1 MATINFLKELLKH
14 LIAKRKT
21 QVYYW
26 RKGNSQPRHS
36 QIETTRTL
44 KAIVTPTPAKK
55 NYKSTKS
62 LIQKQ
67 IKIVQFEKTS
77 I

>member
-26 RKGNSQPRHS
+26 RNSNANAS
-36 QIETTRTL
+36 EKKLKYQISDTKTN
-44 KAIVTPTPAKK
+44 K
-55 NYKSTKS
+55 NCSNK
-62 LIQKQ
+62 
-67 IKIVQFEKTS
+67 FEKTS